1 MAHKTEVRAV
11 EMVRRIR
18 DKQAQM
24 LLGKSVAEIIAFFK
38 QAGETVRTSARAMQT
53 SPSLPPKRLTRRSSG
68 RAAGARR

>member
-24 LLGKSVAEIIAFFK
+24 LLGKSVAEIIAFFE
-38 QAGETVRTSARAMQT
+38 QAGHTVRTSARALQT
-53 SPSLPPKRLTRRSSG
+53 PPSPPPKRLTRRSSG
-68 RAAGARR
+68 RAASVRR

>member
-53 SPSLPPKRLTRRSSG
+53 PHSLPPKRLTRRSSG

>member
-38 QAGETVRTSARAMQT
+38 RAGETVRTSARARQT
-53 SPSLPPKRLTRRSSG
+53 PPSLPPKRLTRRSGG
-68 RAAGARR
+68 RAASARR